1 VAGAV
6 GVGVSDAVGPG
17 VAGAAGAG
25 AVGRLF
31 ATLTAGSGGALL
43 VSVVVFVSA
52 GSSAT
57 AIAPTGCSAA
67 RSAEEAGASRSGAV
81 PPVFSS
87 VNG

>member
-1 VAGAV
+1 VGRLVAMLA
-6 GVGVSDAVGPG
+6 
-17 VAGAAGAG
+17 AGSGGAG
-25 AVGRLF
+25 AFGAGSVGRLV
-31 ATLTAGSGGALL
+31 AMLAAGSGGALL

-57 AIAPTGCSAA
+57 AIAPTGCSDA
-67 RSAEEAGASRSGAV
+67 RSAVEAGASRSGAV